1 VTVRWLCDQTTNS
14 LRTWFGGPS
23 AVAAAL
29 AFATLLGRW
38 RAFDEAAGLGGAHGE
53 AGVERWR
60 RELRKGHLATVRFD
74 IPPGL
79 VDPVGGLYLA
89 QALE

>member
-1 VTVRWLCDQTTNS
+1 LVGDQTTNS
-14 LRTWFGGPS
+14 LRTWFDGPS
-23 AVAAAL
+23 AGAAAL
-29 AFATLLGRW
+29 AFATLLGKW
-38 RAFDEAAGLGGAHGE
+38 RAFDEAAGG

-74 IPPGL
+74 IPLGL

-89 QALE
+89 QALK